1 MLDQILTGGLFA
13 YLLVFARIGAA
24 ISVLPG
30 FGEAYVS
37 PRVRLVVALLISAV
51 VAPTLRTPL
60 PELPASVLMLFVL
73 IAAEVVIGLFFGGI
87 ARLLIAGLQT
97 AGMIIAFQTNL
108 ASALINDPAS
118 SQQGS
123 IVGNFLVAM
132 GVLLIFMTDL
142 HHVLLRGLVDSY
154 TLFTPGSFPDAGDM
168 AEMVTRIVA
177 VSFNVAMQIAAP
189 YTVVGLVFYLGLGLL
204 ARLMPQVQVF
214 FIAIPLQIVLSFFV
228 MMLTLSAGM
237 IWFTERFADTMG
249 GFLAPG

>member
-1 MLDQILTGGLFA
+1 MLDQILSGGLFA

-37 PRVRLVVALLISAV
+37 PRLRLVVALLISAV
-51 VAPTLRTPL
+51 VTPALQAPL
-60 PELPASVLMLFVL
+60 PELPGSIWMLFLL
-73 IAAEVVIGLFFGGI
+73 IGAEVVIGLFFGGI
-87 ARLLIAGLQT
+87 ARLLIAGLQI

-118 SQQGS
+118 AQQGS
-123 IVGNFLVAM
+123 IISNFLVAM

-142 HHVLLRGLVDSY
+142 HHVMLRGLVDSY
-154 TLFTPGSFPDAGDM
+154 SLFAPGAFPEAGDM
-168 AEMVTRIVA
+168 AQMVTRVVA
-177 VSFNVAMQIAAP
+177 VSFNTAMQIAAP

-228 MMLTLSAGM
+228 MVLTISAGM
-237 IWFTERFADTMG
+237 IWFVDRFAETMG